1 MNPWEFDLLFILVG
15 FVIFANAPVAGE
27 SPTCLMVYREGGA
40 PAVFQSPKCP
50 RWMLS
55 NFKSQQNRRFR
66 SPSATC
72 QSAMLQGRRKSQED
86 RTLCVVDLRIPFPG
100 PTGVKEVKIGIMAVF
115 DGHNGS
121 EASEM
126 ASELLLEY
134 FVLHTYFLLD
144 TTYSILST
152 KFIRRLPDN
161 RKGGSVFQKIE
172 WNEDLDHQ
180 TLDLGRFKVTL
191 SAILD
196 GSFPFELLKEAL
208 LRAIHD
214 IDIAFSKDA
223 SRYNVSSGTTATVV
237 LLADTQIL
245 VANLGDSKAFLCSEI
260 YQSPSEAKA
269 TVFRVVRQRI
279 MDGDSTSLK
288 EYYHLKS
295 MASNGWKYLIAKE
308 LTNDHHPDRD
318 DEKSRVESAGGN
330 ITNWAGVARVN
341 GQLAVSR
348 AIGDIHFK
356 IPEVTDWLP
365 LTTNDSYVIVASDG
379 VFEKLT
385 TQDICDLLWEPLSHF
400 TTSREF
406 SSSCLYSLADCIVNT
421 AFEQGSMDN
430 LAAITIPVRAPGSF
444 GTLEDMSFTL
454 MPFGYLAVGDQ
465 RQIYENTT
473 DDNTQVLMEL
483 QPLPDVTKFD
493 RLLVEGKQNELGC
506 FYLSENLDVNDDYT
520 FWVHK
525 DDQESMSDLSPALTG
540 IDHFSW
546 SGSVDL
552 YNDQH
557 TCLHSE
563 MYINEDKD
571 RCMNSGGFAKF
582 LALLESIPFH
592 NTGQNEHVT
601 PDTRRHGRAKARG

>member
-1 MNPWEFDLLFILVG
+1 MNPWEFGLLFILVG

-27 SPTCLMVYREGGA
+27 SPTCLTVYREGGA
-40 PAVFQSPKCP
+40 PAVFESPKCP

-55 NFKSQQNRRFR
+55 NFKPQQNRHFR

-72 QSAMLQGRRKSQED
+72 QSAMLQGRRKSHED

-144 TTYSILST
+144 TTYSILSM
-152 KFIRRLPDN
+152 KFLRQLPDN
-161 RKGGSVFQKIE
+161 RKGGFVFPKIE

-180 TLDLGRFKVTL
+180 TLDLGRTRSIRLVGILEFKVTL
-191 SAILD
+191 SAISD

-214 IDIAFSKDA
+214 IDITFSKDA
-223 SRYNVSSGTTATVV
+223 SRYNISSGTTAAVV

-269 TVFRVVRQRI
+269 TVFRVVRQG
-279 MDGDSTSLK
+279 MYGDSTSLK

-295 MASNGWKYLIAKE
+295 MASNGWTYLIAKE

-330 ITNWAGVARVN
+330 ITNWSGVARVN

-356 IPEVTDWLP
+356 RVTDWIP

-385 TQDICDLLWEPLSHF
+385 TQDICDILSEPLSQF

-406 SSSCLYSLADCIVNT
+406 NSSCLYSLADCIVNT

-430 LAAITIPVRAPGSF
+430 LAAITIPVGAPGSF
-444 GTLEDMSFTL
+444 GTLEDTSLTL
-454 MPFGYLAVGDQ
+454 MPFDYLAVGDQ

-473 DDNTQVLMEL
+473 DDNTPVLMEL

-493 RLLVEGKQNELGC
+493 RLLMDVSSVALI
-506 FYLSENLDVNDDYT
+506 LSSNPGSTNNGMLYSDDYL
-520 FWVHK
+520 VG
-525 DDQESMSDLSPALTG
+525 A
-540 IDHFSW
+540 
-546 SGSVDL
+546 
-552 YNDQH
+552 
-557 TCLHSE
+557 
-563 MYINEDKD
+563 INY
-571 RCMNSGGFAKF
+571 F
-582 LALLESIPFH
+582 IH
-592 NTGQNEHVT
+592 
-601 PDTRRHGRAKARG
+601 